1 MQINKS
7 KTDYTYSDFDLA
19 FNVHPVK
26 KDLTISKDV
35 DAILKSLK
43 NLILTNHYERPFQP
57 YLGSNVNKMLF
68 ENEDVTINQIIKR
81 EIETV
86 IINFE
91 PRVSI
96 DYVEVYNTE
105 NTIVANI
112 SMYVLNYRDPVTI
125 NIPISN
131 RN

>member
-1 MQINKS
+1 MRINKS

-68 ENEDVTINQIIKR
+68 EIADVTTNQMIKK

-105 NTIVANI
+105 DAIVANI
-112 SMYVLNYRDPVTI
+112 SMYVLNYREPVII